1 MLPEKERVYRKY
13 GIWQVRVVVRATV
26 WQQICRARALARAR
40 QICCQ
45 ALASTDNP
53 LNVRRVSHWN
63 FISSLWNLNSC
74 FVESIW
80 QSVASKSCRW
90 EISFICHAYVF
101 EFWLSQ
107 IFSRVLEKL
116 EFERIGMSWR
126 ILNLRILQ
134 QDWMRPDMR
143 LILLSNSLK

>member
-1 MLPEKERVYRKY
+1 MFFI
-13 GIWQVRVVVRATV
+13 IWKKLCYMASNATQNFFHFGGFCFTIWDNITKNLSNASMVPSLQTATQFVRVVVRATV
-26 WQQICRARALARAR
+26 WQQICRVRALARAR

-45 ALASTDNP
+45 ALARTDNP

-90 EISFICHAYVF
+90 EISFICHTYVF
-101 EFWLSQ
+101 
-107 IFSRVLEKL
+107 
-116 EFERIGMSWR
+116 
-126 ILNLRILQ
+126 
-134 QDWMRPDMR
+134 
-143 LILLSNSLK
+143 